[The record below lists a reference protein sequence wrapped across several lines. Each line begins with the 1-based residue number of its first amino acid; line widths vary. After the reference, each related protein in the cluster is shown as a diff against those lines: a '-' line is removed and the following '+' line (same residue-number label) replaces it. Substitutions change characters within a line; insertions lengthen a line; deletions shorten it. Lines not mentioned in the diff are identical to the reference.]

1 MLQAIKRMK
10 DEVSRDHPDCS
21 VNVDQ
26 MQLDL
31 SSFRSTKQFTV
42 EFKERALPL
51 HILINNAGIGMP
63 PHSMWTHTHIH
74 THTHTRTHYNVVTHL
89 HTAGV

>member
-63 PHSMWTHTHIH
+63 PHSMWTHTLQ
-74 THTHTRTHYNVVTHL
+74 YSYVVTHL

>member
-1 MLQAIKRMK
+1 MLQAIKRIK

-31 SSFRSTKQFTV
+31 SSFRSTKQFLLNLKR
-42 EFKERALPL
+42 EPCRCIF
-51 HILINNAGIGMP
+51 
-63 PHSMWTHTHIH
+63 
-74 THTHTRTHYNVVTHL
+74 
-89 HTAGV
+89 